1 MTSALSSQRFCLRW
15 NNHQSNLLSVFD
27 RLLQDESFV
36 DVTLAAEGRLLRA
49 HKMVLSACSPY
60 FQALFI
66 GHPDK
71 HPIVIL
77 KDVPYCDMKSLLD
90 FMYRGEVSVD
100 QDRLTAFLKVAE
112 SLRIKGLTEVNE
124 EKCDLPSITS
134 SLLSSVPP
142 PVVTTHTPPPP
153 HLHRIH
159 PTSSPHKR
167 SIPMPSASSATSSNP
182 LLGSALTAPKRK
194 RGRPRK
200 LSGSSGGAPTV
211 PGLAEGATSS
221 SGSSS
226 RHQSAIDGNGDAENS
241 PRLPSADS
249 LVAQGSPELLEVKM
263 GMEFQ
268 HSPATNSGASRR
280 PSDGENGSG
289 PGPNTSSTEE
299 GKAPNKEAVPAL
311 HSKHVKE
318 EPEPTPGPSSQDPG
332 QAFVRPSSTNNP
344 EQYALVKLEEDGTND
359 VGYESSLPDDENEL
373 ITLSPSSSTTEI
385 RNSEELIRINLEG
398 ETDDADLSNDI
409 RDQELAD
416 VDNTTTD
423 VSILPDSDFQAVLSS
438 DAKHMLSMSEST
450 RQLLSLAD
458 DCSDLIIPPEDFSHL
473 GLETSMSTAGLGV
486 LDQDDVHDGSARRF
500 CVREADNVFRCKVC
514 NKTYTHISNFCRHY
528 LTTHRRSKQVF
539 TCPLCNKEFT
549 RRDNMMT
556 HVKGVHRV

>member
-1 MTSALSSQRFCLRW
+1 MSSALSSQRFCLRW

-27 RLLQDESFV
+27 QLLHDESFV
-36 DVTLAAEGRLLRA
+36 DVTLAVEGRFLRA

-60 FQALFI
+60 FQALFV

-77 KDVPYCDMKSLLD
+77 KDVPYCDMRSLLD

-134 SLLSSVPP
+134 SLLSAVPP

-159 PTSSPHKR
+159 PTSSHKR
-167 SIPMPSASSATSSNP
+167 SIPMPSAPSATSSNP

-200 LSGSSGGAPTV
+200 LSGSSGGAPATT
-211 PGLAEGATSS
+211 PGLLESATS

-226 RHQSAIDGNGDAENS
+226 RHQTAVDGNGDVENS
-241 PRLPSADS
+241 PRLSTNDS

-263 GMEFQ
+263 SGMEFQ
-268 HSPATNSGASRR
+268 HSPAGNSGTARKS
-280 PSDGENGSG
+280 SDGENGSG
-289 PGPNTSSTEE
+289 TGPSVSSADEAKTT
-299 GKAPNKEAVPAL
+299 NKDSAAAS
-311 HSKHVKE
+311 HSKQVKE

-332 QAFVRPSSTNNP
+332 QAFVRPSSTNDP
-344 EQYALVKLEEDGTND
+344 EQYALVKLEEEATND
-359 VGYESSLPDDENEL
+359 LDYESSLPDDENEL
-373 ITLSPSSSTTEI
+373 ITLSPSSSTAEI
-385 RNSEELIRINLEG
+385 RNSEELITINLEG
-398 ETDDADLSNDI
+398 EEGGDFSNDL
-409 RDQELAD
+409 REHELHD
-416 VDNTTTD
+416 INNTAANITL
-423 VSILPDSDFQAVLSS
+423 LPDNDLQAVLSS
-438 DAKHMLSMSEST
+438 EASSMLSMSDST
-450 RQLLSLAD
+450 RQFLSMAD
-458 DCSDLIIPPEDFSHL
+458 NCSDLVIPTEDFSQS
-473 GLETSMSTAGLGV
+473 GLDANITSGI
-486 LDQDDVHDGSARRF
+486 LDHDDVQDGSARRF
-500 CVREADNVFRCKVC
+500 CVREADNVYRCKVC

-539 TCPLCNKEFT
+539 TCPLCSKEFT

-556 HVKGVHRV
+556 HIKGVHRV

>member
-1 MTSALSSQRFCLRW
+1 MTSTLSSQRFCLRW

-27 RLLQDESFV
+27 QLLHDESFV
-36 DVTLAAEGRLLRA
+36 DVTLAVEGRLLRA

-60 FQALFI
+60 FQALFV

-77 KDVPYCDMKSLLD
+77 KDVPYCDMRSLLD

-167 SIPMPSASSATSSNP
+167 SIPMPSPSATSSNP

-200 LSGSSGGAPTV
+200 LSGSSGGAPSTTPSLV
-211 PGLAEGATSS
+211 EGAAS
-221 SGSSS
+221 SGSTN
-226 RHQSAIDGNGDAENS
+226 RHQSGVDGNGDIENS
-241 PRLPSADS
+241 PRLSSGDS
-249 LVAQGSPELLEVKM
+249 LVAQGEPELLEVKM
-263 GMEFQ
+263 SGMEFQ
-268 HSPATNSGASRR
+268 HSPATNSGTLKRQTE
-280 PSDGENGSG
+280 GENG
-289 PGPNTSSTEE
+289 T
-299 GKAPNKEAVPAL
+299 
-311 HSKHVKE
+311 
-318 EPEPTPGPSSQDPG
+318 G
-332 QAFVRPSSTNNP
+332 QVFVRPSSTNDP
-344 EQYALVKLEEDGTND
+344 EQFALVKPEDEDATND
-359 VGYESSLPDDENEL
+359 MDYESSLPDDENEL
-373 ITLSPSSSTTEI
+373 ITLSPSSSTAEM
-385 RNSEELIRINLEG
+385 RNNDELIINLEG
-398 ETDDADLSNDI
+398 EGDEDLSNDLREDI
-409 RDQELAD
+409 TDM
-416 VDNTTTD
+416 NTAAT
-423 VSILPDSDFQAVLSS
+423 SISLLRDSDLQAVLSAS
-438 DAKHMLSMSEST
+438 NNMLSEST
-450 RQLLSLAD
+450 RQLLSLTD
-458 DCSDLIIPPEDFSHL
+458 NYDLVIPPEDYSQSGFES
-473 GLETSMSTAGLGV
+473 GIQSGSFA
-486 LDQDDVHDGSARRF
+486 DQDDIQDGSARRF

-528 LTTHRRSKQVF
+528 LTTHRRSKTVF
-539 TCPLCNKEFT
+539 ICPLCNKEFT

-556 HVKGVHRV
+556 HIKGVHRV